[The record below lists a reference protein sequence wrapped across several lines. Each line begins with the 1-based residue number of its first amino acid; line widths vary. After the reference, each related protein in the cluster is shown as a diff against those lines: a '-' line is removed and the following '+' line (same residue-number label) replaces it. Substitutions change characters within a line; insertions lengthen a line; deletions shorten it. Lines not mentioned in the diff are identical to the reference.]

1 MDGDRPPASH
11 NRDLT
16 ALTQADLW
24 QQSPQ
29 PATDLA
35 LRGAQYMGVLR
46 DLAVQPEW
54 VSLAEVADPPGA
66 ALLWIGQHIHRV
78 NQRLNGILED
88 LLGCFEPAQ
97 RPQVQIFAAPIAPR
111 AGVDGFCNRCTA
123 PITLMVDPGRIVP
136 ADWPGLVAHELAHG
150 VAGLMAQEE
159 GHGHGFGRAIAH
171 LCLAQDLPLPPPNLK
186 ADALRYWP
194 PCRRNPH
201 PEAFWLGQLPPKNW
215 L

>member
-11 NRDLT
+11 NRDL
-16 ALTQADLW
+16 ANQADFW
-24 QQSPQ
+24 RQSPQ
-29 PATDLA
+29 LGTDLA

-54 VSLAEVADPPGA
+54 VSLAEVVDPPGA
-66 ALLWIGQHIHRV
+66 ALVWIGQHIHRV
-78 NQRLNGILED
+78 NQRLTGILED
-88 LLGCFEPAQ
+88 LLDCFEPAQ
-97 RPQVQIFAAPIAPR
+97 RPQVQIFAAPIASR
-111 AGVDGFCNRCTA
+111 AGVDGFCNRRIA

-150 VAGLMAQEE
+150 VAGAIAQGE
-159 GHGHGFGRAIAH
+159 GHGDEFGRAIAH
-171 LCLAQDLPLPPPNLK
+171 LCLAQDLPLPAPNLK

-201 PEAFWLGQLPPKNW
+201 PEAFWLGQLPPQDG